1 MFRSPSGFWPLPCR
15 GASSS
20 SGTLLISSKLRCSSP
35 SLTVSGSGSKSL
47 DLASLHHVSHLASC
61 GALALFANLSFSR
74 SMSMLSRSLLCAMLV
89 TCCSLDLLP
98 GMFSLIGGKI
108 VVSLGLSCRSL
119 LMMTVVCGPSV
130 ASSATGTSMLEP
142 ASECRPRPGP
152 WIVAQ
157 SVDLVD
163 ATVIHPLSC
172 RGWGGRALESLV
184 QELVHEL
191 DKLVGCRHCVAV

>member
-74 SMSMLSRSLLCAMLV
+74 SMSMLSRSLLCARLAA
-89 TCCSLDLLP
+89 CCSSDLLV
-98 GMFSLIGGKI
+98 GMFSLIGGKM

-152 WIVAQ
+152 CGSLANLSIW
-157 SVDLVD
+157 SMLPSS
-163 ATVIHPLSC
+163 TLSC
-172 RGWGGRALESLV
+172 RGWGGRTGVSGPGARS
-184 QELVHEL
+184 
-191 DKLVGCRHCVAV
+191 